1 MEENILRKIVE
12 NDNVYYLVKLKESK
26 IYRKI
31 ARIELI
37 KRNKKL
43 CEDYE
48 SKHRNIE
55 PFINKKRKKSDSNGD
70 NKSKDIS
77 SEETQR
83 IHSSNKINVNKKFG
97 PNPKNKSNPFQKK
110 EFILNGK
117 NKENINNKSIKEN
130 FIPNDNNDSKIYK
143 EDIKKFRDGT
153 LLTESPKKIVNVA
166 YKNRSEKK
174 LYCMVEWE
182 QQKDI
187 EILDSIVEYEKIKE
201 EYPKLLVDFFESKLV
216 FLYDE
221 PL

>member
-55 PFINKKRKKSDSNGD
+55 SFINKKRKKSDSNGD

-83 IHSSNKINVNKKFG
+83 IHSSNKTKVNKKFG
-97 PNPKNKSNPFQKK
+97 PNPKNKSNPFQ
-110 EFILNGK
+110 
-117 NKENINNKSIKEN
+117 
-130 FIPNDNNDSKIYK
+130 IYFK
-143 EDIKKFRDGT
+143 
-153 LLTESPKKIVNVA
+153 
-166 YKNRSEKK
+166 
-174 LYCMVEWE
+174 W
-182 QQKDI
+182 
-187 EILDSIVEYEKIKE
+187 
-201 EYPKLLVDFFESKLV
+201 
-216 FLYDE
+216 
-221 PL
+221 